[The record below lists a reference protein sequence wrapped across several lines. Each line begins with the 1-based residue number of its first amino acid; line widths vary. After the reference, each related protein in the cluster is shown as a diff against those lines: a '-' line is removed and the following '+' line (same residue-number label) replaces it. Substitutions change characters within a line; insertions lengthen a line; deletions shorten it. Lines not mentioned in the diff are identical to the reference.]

1 MRLLNCP
8 ARLLFVISAALFL
21 LGVEPDSL
29 SAADRERW
37 DFSFRGGEYDL
48 NRLELYGNLA
58 GIKPTADGLRMK
70 LAAGD
75 KKDWGGI
82 DIRCRLEGDFK
93 ITGKYTITEL
103 GKPEGGSGAG
113 LSIGIKDKDQE
124 WATIQHVNQ
133 HHAGEVNVAHRGFR
147 KQDGKGYDSKSKSE
161 KANISQGIMEI
172 ERKGNLLTFA
182 ANTADGQAPVL
193 IESYEYT
200 ESPVD
205 YLHVGVKQGGSKA
218 PVDLHLTEIM
228 LEADQLTFDY
238 QPKTDWTPWIWGAV
252 IAVVVLC
259 VILVVVYKMRQA

>member
-21 LGVEPDSL
+21 LGVETHSL

-182 ANTADGQAPVL
+182 ANTADGQEPVL

-238 QPKTDWTPWIWGAV
+238 QPKPDWTPWIWGAV
-252 IAVVVLC
+252 IAVVVLS